1 MTNKKKKH
9 CKLWYSWGYVQIA
22 GTALL
27 VCGIYLLL
35 VNPAISSSTAGATP
49 SKPIDPA
56 TTATAVATCL
66 SVVAAFYTTWTARKH
81 QASTGDLEQKKF
93 SFEIQVKNW
102 EQLEKM
108 NQSLQERVVDLEKE
122 VARLDNIIE
131 NKTEKI
137 QQLQSEIF
145 ELRTQLGH
153 IQKKV

>member
-1 MTNKKKKH
+1 MTKNRKH
-9 CKLWYSWGYVQIA
+9 CKLWYSWGYIQVA

-49 SKPIDPA
+49 NKPPDPA

-108 NQSLQERVVDLEKE
+108 NQSLQERVVDLERE
-122 VARLDNIIE
+122 VARLDVVIE
-131 NKTEKI
+131 TKTEKI
-137 QQLQSEIF
+137 QQFQSEIF
-145 ELRTQLGH
+145 GLKLEIERLH
-153 IQKKV
+153 KSI